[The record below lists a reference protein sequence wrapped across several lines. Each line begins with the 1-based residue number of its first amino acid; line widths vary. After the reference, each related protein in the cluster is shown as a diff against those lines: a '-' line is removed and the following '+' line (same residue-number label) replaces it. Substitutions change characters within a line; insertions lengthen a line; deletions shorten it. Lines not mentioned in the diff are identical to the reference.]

1 MSSGDTDPHP
11 LARQPSPR
19 PQRPTRTLPPGP
31 AETNALQEEP
41 DPAPSPIAE
50 DPVTSNQKTA
60 DVQVDDTDVSDTND
74 SNDFSN
80 LTPIRAHYLKK
91 TLIQLQFNKEL
102 DIITSPGHGT
112 TSPLSYLGAPF
123 KPPPKD
129 APRISLPFM
138 RYIFRQFVLTFP
150 FLDEAPKNFFPD
162 KLQPFAASVLSKNLS
177 PTSIMD
183 EDAEQMG
190 EASKSTRAKLLTKA
204 ERSLSIL
211 VSSGIKLV
219 EPEQV
224 VRLSQ
229 ADLNRLEVIAKN
241 RMARERKYKDA
252 LDVNIICVRT
262 VISKGRV
269 RSKAH
274 DVCMLSHDQIPR
286 AEGHIHRNSSSGRGE
301 GTGQK
306 FLSAADTVISQR
318 LRTRFVGEADTSSGC
333 SRSLSYAK
341 PTQTQRS
348 VRHQPR
354 TMVMSMPVRS
364 PSHRPQWII
373 TVLGTAM
380 ILRQPHPVAGASR
393 HLLVS
398 TARRIG

>member
-1 MSSGDTDPHP
+1 MSSGDTNPQP
-11 LARQPSPR
+11 LARQPSLRPR
-19 PQRPTRTLPPGP
+19 RPSRTLPP
-31 AETNALQEEP
+31 EP
-41 DPAPSPIAE
+41 IQPNTSQPEPDLASSPIAADPAPS
-50 DPVTSNQKTA
+50 NQKSFSP
-60 DVQVDDTDVSDTND
+60 QVDGADASETND
-74 SNDFSN
+74 LSV

-102 DIITSPGHGT
+102 DIITSPAHGT
-112 TSPLSYLGAPF
+112 VSPLSYLGPPF
-123 KPPPKD
+123 RPPPKD
-129 APRISLPFM
+129 AQHINLPFL

-190 EASKSTRAKLLTKA
+190 ETSKSTRKKFLTKA

-211 VSSGIKLV
+211 LSSGTKLV

-229 ADLNRLEVIAKN
+229 ADLNRLEAIAKS
-241 RMARERKYKDA
+241 RLTRERKSRDA

-274 DVCMLSHDQIPR
+274 DVSVLYPNQLLKLSVVLIGIHHPNTETR
-286 AEGHIHRNSSSGRGE
+286 A
-301 GTGQK
+301 
-306 FLSAADTVISQR
+306 
-318 LRTRFVGEADTSSGC
+318 TRC
-333 SRSLSYAK
+333 
-341 PTQTQRS
+341 
-348 VRHQPR
+348 VR
-354 TMVMSMPVRS
+354 
-364 PSHRPQWII
+364 RP
-373 TVLGTAM
+373 
-380 ILRQPHPVAGASR
+380 
-393 HLLVS
+393 
-398 TARRIG
+398 